1 MPIALRAG
9 LWGLLGGAALLV
21 GAAIGWFARLP
32 QRLVAGIMALGAGVF
47 ISAPSFELVDEA
59 WGRAGKSLGQVLGLW
74 TAIAAAS
81 GIAAWTGYLA
91 FAGAA
96 PGVVAFV
103 QSLAAGAILAMV
115 VDTMIPEAFESTH
128 ELSGLISVAGFLVA
142 FMLSKLAG

>member
-1 MPIALRAG
+1 MLAISALLDG
-9 LWGLLGGAALLV
+9 LPESIVVGVSLGGAV
-21 GAAIGWFARLP
+21 SVAAVFLSN
-32 QRLVAGIMALGAGVF
+32 VAEGLSSSAGMR
-47 ISAPSFELVDEA
+47 
-59 WGRAGKSLGQVLGLW
+59 RAGKSLGQVLGLW

-115 VDTMIPEAFESTH
+115 VDTMIPEAFGSTH